1 MHQVKGK
8 GMERIANLLFEVN
21 MLKEIPRTGYHFL
34 GVGKETVAEHSFMIT
49 VIGFVMARME
59 PSADALKLISM
70 CLLHDLPEA
79 RTGDLNYVQKKYV
92 TVDEE
97 KAIRDSTANLPFGKD
112 ISALLAEF
120 NQAETLEAKLAK
132 DADQISF
139 ILELKKILDVKS
151 ASPEKWLPA
160 VIARIKTETGKKLV
174 QSILDTE
181 WDRWWLKNYIDG

>member
-160 VIARIKTETGKKLV
+160 IIARIKTETGKKLV

>member
-1 MHQVKGK
+1 
-8 GMERIANLLFEVN
+8 MERIANLLFEVN
-21 MLKEIPRTGYHFL
+21 ILKEIPRTGYHFL
-34 GVGKETVAEHSFMIT
+34 GVGGESVAEHSFMIT

-59 PSADALKLISM
+59 PSVDALKLLSM

-97 KAIRDSTANLPFGKD
+97 KAIRDSTLNLPFGKD
-112 ISALLAEF
+112 IFELLIEF

-151 ASPEKWLPA
+151 ASPEKWLPT
-160 VIARIKTETGKKLV
+160 VIARVKTETGKKLA
-174 QSILDTE
+174 QSILETE
-181 WDRWWLKNYIDG
+181 WDSWWLKNYIDG

>member
-1 MHQVKGK
+1 
-8 GMERIANLLFEVN
+8 MERIANLLFEVN